1 MASITTELWERVIRG
16 RRKKDDSKRVM
27 KSNLLFEGA
36 NWKENPNSV
45 YQTNKIKTTKYTF
58 LSFIPKNLFE
68 QFHRF
73 ANMYFVMVAALNF
86 VPVVNAFQPAIAI
99 IPICIILAITAIKD
113 IWEDFRRY
121 KSDRE
126 INNMLCMIYS
136 KDEKSYVDKCWK
148 DVRVGDFVKL
158 FCNEIIPAD
167 ILLLYSSD
175 QNGICHIE
183 TANLDGETNLK
194 QRQVVRGFSNQDTP
208 FVPESFNYAIV
219 CEKPNNNLSKFKG
232 YMDQPNGQKTGFGTE
247 SLLLRGCTV
256 RNTEEA
262 IGIVVYAGHETKAML
277 NNSGP
282 RYKRSKLERKMNIN
296 VFFCVGI
303 LFIMCLIGAL
313 GHGIW
318 YGKFFI
324 HPLFDVPN
332 SDGSYLPPAL
342 AGFYMFLTMIILL
355 QILIPISLYVSIEL
369 VKLGQIFFIHN
380 DIDLY
385 DEEIDLS
392 VQCRALNI
400 TEDLGQIQYIFSDKT
415 GTLTENKMV
424 FRRCT
429 IVGNEYSHQ
438 ENAKRLETYK
448 EEDSDDEDL
457 AKLRNFSLL
466 DLEAGNQSTV
476 RHRGTRALRRCQSA
490 RPNIQGHFR
499 KKSEGRFD
507 ISQVA
512 FSSPIEKDVTPD
524 HMLLKKVRE
533 AAVQIETLSSFKAQS
548 SARPSGSPYIDFFL
562 ALAICN
568 TVVVSTATEPRQRVI
583 MAPLLKPSASS
594 LEKFQHLFQRLK
606 FIRLSQS
613 SNSTPSSSDPAT
625 PSSSKKN
632 KVSPDNMSR
641 SSNGETENQNS
652 GKDDSSTSK
661 NSTDNC
667 IEEMYANVASFHIE
681 DEFCY
686 EAESPDEAALVHA
699 ARAYS
704 FTLMSRTPDQVTVR
718 LPQGTLLTFELLY
731 TLGFDSVRKRMSV
744 VVRHPITREI
754 IVYTKGADSV
764 IMDILDD
771 PARANINDEKR
782 LRKIQSR
789 TQRHL
794 DWYARDGLRT
804 LCIAKKVLSEED
816 FKRWSNFREEAEA
829 AIDNREELLM
839 ETAQHLET
847 NLTLLGATGI
857 EDRLQ
862 EGVPDTIAALR
873 EAGINIWV
881 LTGDKQETAINIA
894 YSCQLLDQSDMVF
907 TINTESKETCESI
920 IDCTLEE
927 IKNISPKKKKKRF
940 FKRQRS
946 QTGPAPEMA
955 QPEVGLVIDG
965 KTLNVIFQGGLDAK
979 FLELTKHCRSVLC
992 CRATPLQKSM
1002 VVKLVRDTLNVM
1014 TLSIGDGANDVSMI
1028 QCADIGIG
1036 ISGQEGMQ
1044 AVMSSDFAISRFMHL
1059 KKLLLVHGH
1068 WCYTRLAKM
1077 VIYFFYKNVAYVN
1090 LLFWFQFFCGFSG
1103 ATMIDYWQLIFFNLF
1118 FTSVPPLI
1126 FGIMDKDVSAE
1137 TLLSLPELYKSGQR
1151 SELYKMST
1159 FWIAILDAF
1168 YQSLV
1173 CFFIPYLTFYKSDID
1188 ILSFGMSINTIALL
1202 TIILHLAIE
1211 INNWTIVHWIT
1222 MIGSVV
1228 LYFVVSLAYNALCV
1242 SCEVPSPYW
1251 IMENQMSGALFYLL
1265 CIITPVIALL
1275 PRYFFK
1281 ALRGTYRVAPTTEA
1295 HKLDKISKE
1304 ARELKIQEWKERSRS
1319 AAMASNPSNVT
1330 LNSSLPATPERALHS
1345 VCSPSHE
1352 DSLHNSHRETNT
1364 PRSHQP
1370 KNMPSSASPS
1380 KGVADLLRDTE
1391 DFTRAN
1397 HRRSVSTVTV

>member
-1 MASITTELWERVIRG
+1 MSSITAEIWERVIRG
-16 RRKKDDSKRVM
+16 RRKKDDGKRFI
-27 KSNLLFEGA
+27 KSNLLFEGS
-36 NWKENPNSV
+36 NWKENPNSI

-58 LSFIPKNLFE
+58 LSFLPKNLFE

-73 ANMYFVMVAALNF
+73 ANMYFVLLAALNF

-113 IWEDFRRY
+113 VWEDFRRY
-121 KSDRE
+121 KSDKE
-126 INNMLCMIYS
+126 INNMLCMVYCR
-136 KDEKSYVDKCWK
+136 KEKSFVDKCWK

-158 FCNEIIPAD
+158 FSNEIIPAD

-194 QRQVVRGFSNQDTP
+194 QRQVVKGFTNQESP
-208 FVPESFNYAIV
+208 FDPESFKYTIV

-232 YMDQPNGQKTGFGTE
+232 YMDQNNGQRTGFGTE

-256 RNTEEA
+256 RNTEEV
-262 IGIVVYAGHETKAML
+262 IGVVVYAGHETKAML

-282 RYKRSKLERKMNIN
+282 RYKRSKLEKRMNIN
-296 VFFCVGI
+296 VFCCVGI
-303 LFIMCLIGAL
+303 LIVMCLIGAI
-313 GHGIW
+313 GHGLW
-318 YGKFFI
+318 YRKFEI

-332 SDGSYLPPAL
+332 PDGSYTPPAL

-369 VKLGQIFFIHN
+369 VKLCQIYFIHN

-429 IVGNEYSHQ
+429 IVGNEFSHQ

-457 AKLRNFSLL
+457 TKLRNIPIHTRA
-466 DLEAGNQSTV
+466 EENQSTV
-476 RHRGTRALRRCQSA
+476 RHKGTRALRRCQSA

-524 HMLLKKVRE
+524 QMLLQKVRE
-533 AAVQIETLSSFKAQS
+533 ASVQVETLSPYKPQS
-548 SARPSGSPYIDFFL
+548 SARPSSSPYIDFFM

-568 TVVVSTATEPRQRVI
+568 TVVVSTATEPRQRVT
-583 MAPLLKPSASS
+583 MPPLLKPSASS

-606 FIRLSQS
+606 LLRLSQS
-613 SNSTPSSSDPAT
+613 SSTTPSGSDPAT
-625 PSSSKKN
+625 PTSVKKN
-632 KVSPDNMSR
+632 KVSPDSASR
-641 SSNGETENQNS
+641 SSSGEADNESNGR
-652 GKDDSSTSK
+652 DDSTASK
-661 NSTDNC
+661 NSADNC
-667 IEEMYANVASFHIE
+667 IDEMFATVGPFSIE
-681 DEFCY
+681 DEFLY

-718 LPQGTLLTFELLY
+718 LPQGSLLTFDLLY

-764 IMDILDD
+764 IMDLLDD
-771 PARANINDEKR
+771 PAKVNISEGKN
-782 LRKIQSR
+782 LRRIHSR

-816 FKRWSNFREEAEA
+816 FERWSNFREEAEA

-862 EGVPDTIAALR
+862 DGVPDTIAALR

-920 IDCTLEE
+920 LDCTLEE
-927 IKNISPKKKKKRF
+927 VKKFSPEKKKRYF
-940 FKRQRS
+940 FNKRKTEDVCEAR
-946 QTGPAPEMA
+946 MA
-955 QPEVGLVIDG
+955 RPEVGLVIDG
-965 KTLNVIFQGGLDAK
+965 RTLSVVFQGGLETK
-979 FLELTKHCRSVLC
+979 FLELTKYCRSVLC

-1002 VVKLVRDTLNVM
+1002 VVKLVRDKLNVM

-1028 QCADIGIG
+1028 QCADVGIG

-1044 AVMSSDFAISRFMHL
+1044 AVMSSDFAISRFKHL

-1103 ATMIDYWQLIFFNLF
+1103 TTMIDYWQLIFFNLF
-1118 FTSVPPLI
+1118 FTSVPPLV
-1126 FGIMDKDVSAE
+1126 FGIMDMDVSAE
-1137 TLLSLPELYKSGQR
+1137 TLLNLPELYKSGQR
-1151 SELYKMST
+1151 SESYKMST

-1168 YQSLV
+1168 YQSLI
-1173 CFFIPYLTFYKSDID
+1173 CFFVPFLTYYKSGID
-1188 ILSFGMSINTIALL
+1188 LYSFGTPMNTCALL
-1202 TIILHLAIE
+1202 TILLHLAIE
-1211 INNWTIVHWIT
+1211 IKNWTIVHWIT
-1222 MIGSVV
+1222 MIGSVLV
-1228 LYFVVSLAYNALCV
+1228 YFTVSLAYSAICV
-1242 SCEVPSPYW
+1242 SCETPSPYW
-1251 IMENQMSGALFYLL
+1251 IIEKQMSEASFYLV
-1265 CIITPVIALL
+1265 CIFTPVLALL
-1275 PRYFFK
+1275 PRYFIK
-1281 ALRGTYRVAPTTEA
+1281 ALRGTCGVAPIIEA
-1295 HKLDKISKE
+1295 HKLDKLSKE
-1304 ARELKIQEWKERSRS
+1304 EREFKIQEWRDKNKIE
-1319 AAMASNPSNVT
+1319 MASN
-1330 LNSSLPATPERALHS
+1330 LFDSSINFSGLPATPERVLHN
-1345 VCSPSHE
+1345 VCSPSHGGSSNNSPR
-1352 DSLHNSHRETNT
+1352 DMHNPISPL
-1364 PRSHQP
+1364 PRP
-1370 KNMPSSASPS
+1370 VAPS
-1380 KGVADLLRDTE
+1380 KGVSDLLRENME
-1391 DFTRAN
+1391 DFTRSN
-1397 HRRSVSTVTV
+1397 HRRSISTVTV

>member
-16 RRKKDDSKRVM
+16 RRKKDDSKRVI

-45 YQTNKIKTTKYTF
+45 YQTNNIKTTKYTF

-73 ANMYFVMVAALNF
+73 ANMYFVLIAALNF

-113 IWEDFRRY
+113 VWEDFRRY
-121 KSDRE
+121 KSDKE

-136 KDEKSYVDKCWK
+136 KNDTSFIDKCWK

-194 QRQVVRGFSNQDTP
+194 QRQVVKGFSNQDTP
-208 FVPESFNYAIV
+208 FEPESFKCTIV

-262 IGIVVYAGHETKAML
+262 IGVVVYAGHETKAML

-282 RYKRSKLERKMNIN
+282 RYKRSKIERRMNID

-318 YGKFFI
+318 YGKFVI

-332 SDGSYLPPAL
+332 PDGSYLTAAL

-369 VKLGQIFFIHN
+369 VKLGQIYFIHN

-448 EEDSDDEDL
+448 EEDSDDEDI
-457 AKLRNFSLL
+457 AKLKNFSLFDL
-466 DLEAGNQSTV
+466 DAGNQSTV
-476 RHRGTRALRRCQSA
+476 RHKGTRALRRCQSA

-524 HMLLKKVRE
+524 QMLLKKVRE
-533 AAVQIETLSSFKAQS
+533 ASVQIETLSPFKTQS

-568 TVVVSTATEPRQRVI
+568 TVVVSTATEPRQRVT

-606 FIRLSQS
+606 QLRLSQS
-613 SNSTPSSSDPAT
+613 ASSTPSSSDPAT

-641 SSNGETENQNS
+641 TSNGETENQSS

-661 NSTDNC
+661 TSTDNC
-667 IEEMYANVASFHIE
+667 IEEMYETVASFHIE

-718 LPQGTLLTFELLY
+718 LPQGTLLTFDLLY

-764 IMDILDD
+764 IMDLLDD

-816 FKRWSNFREEAEA
+816 FERWSNFREEAEA

-862 EGVPDTIAALR
+862 DGVPDTIAALR

-894 YSCQLLDQSDMVF
+894 HSCQLLEQSDMVF

-927 IKNISPKKKKKRF
+927 IKNISPEKKKKRL
-940 FKRQRS
+940 FKRQKP
-946 QTGPAPEMA
+946 QTAPEQEMA
-955 QPEVGLVIDG
+955 RPEVGLVIDG
-965 KTLNVIFQGGLDAK
+965 RTLNVIFQGGLEAK

-1002 VVKLVRDTLNVM
+1002 VVRLVRDKLNVM

-1028 QCADIGIG
+1028 QAADVGIG

-1044 AVMSSDFAISRFMHL
+1044 AVMSSDFAISRFKHL

-1103 ATMIDYWQLIFFNLF
+1103 TTMIDYWQLIFFNLF
-1118 FTSVPPLI
+1118 FTSVPPLV
-1126 FGIMDKDVSAE
+1126 FGVMDKDVSAE

-1151 SELYKMST
+1151 SESYKLST

-1173 CFFIPYLTFYKSDID
+1173 CFFVPYLTFYKTDID
-1188 ILSFGMSINTIALL
+1188 ILSFGITINTIALL
-1202 TIILHLAIE
+1202 TIIFHLAIE
-1211 INNWTIVHWIT
+1211 IKTWTIVHWIT
-1222 MIGSVV
+1222 IIASIVF
-1228 LYFVVSLAYNALCV
+1228 YFVVALAYNAICV

-1251 IMENQMSGALFYLL
+1251 VMEKQMSAAPFYML

-1275 PRYFFK
+1275 PKYFITV
-1281 ALRGTYRVAPTTEA
+1281 LRGTCGVSPTTEA
-1295 HKLDKISKE
+1295 HKLDKLSKE
-1304 ARELKIQEWKERSRS
+1304 ARELKIQEWKDRNRS
-1319 AAMASNPSNVT
+1319 AALASNPSNIT
-1330 LNSSLPATPERALHS
+1330 LNNSFPPTPERMLHN
-1345 VCSPSHE
+1345 VCSPSLE
-1352 DSLHNSHRETNT
+1352 DNLNNSYREMNT
-1364 PRSHQP
+1364 PRTHRP
-1370 KNMPSSASPS
+1370 KPLPNAASPS
-1380 KGVADLLRDTE
+1380 RGVE
-1391 DFTRAN
+1391 DHTKAN

>member
-1 MASITTELWERVIRG
+1 MASIVTEIWERVIRG
-16 RRKKDDSKRVM
+16 RRKKDDGKRII
-27 KSNLLFEGA
+27 KSNLLFEGSR
-36 NWKENPNSV
+36 WKENPNSI
-45 YQTNKIKTTKYTF
+45 YQTNEIKTTKYTF
-58 LSFIPKNLFE
+58 LSFLPKNLFE

-73 ANMYFVMVAALNF
+73 ANLYFVLLAALNF

-121 KSDRE
+121 KSDKE
-126 INNMLCMIYS
+126 INNMLCMVYCR
-136 KDEKSYVDKCWK
+136 KDRNYVDKCWK

-158 FCNEIIPAD
+158 FSNEIIPAD

-194 QRQVVRGFSNQDTP
+194 QRRVVKGFSN
-208 FVPESFNYAIV
+208 PESSFDPEAFKYTIV
-219 CEKPNNNLSKFKG
+219 CEKPNNNLGKFKG
-232 YMDQPNGQKTGFGTE
+232 YMDQNNGQRTGFGTE

-262 IGIVVYAGHETKAML
+262 IGVVVYAGHETKAML

-282 RYKRSKLERKMNIN
+282 RYKRSKLERRMNIN
-296 VFFCVGI
+296 VFFCVAI
-303 LFIMCLIGAL
+303 LIIMCLIGAI
-313 GHGIW
+313 GHGLW
-318 YGKFFI
+318 YRKFVI

-332 SDGSYLPPAL
+332 PDGSYTAPAL
-342 AGFYMFLTMIILL
+342 AAFYMFLTMIILL

-380 DIDLY
+380 DLDLY

-429 IVGNEYSHQ
+429 IVGNEFSHQ
-438 ENAKRLETYK
+438 ENAKRLETYT
-448 EEDSDDEDL
+448 EEEFEDEDL
-457 AKLRNFSLL
+457 TRFRNFPI
-466 DLEAGNQSTV
+466 DTRAEDNQSTV
-476 RHRGTRALRRCQSA
+476 RHKGTRALRRCQSA

-524 HMLLKKVRE
+524 QMLLKKVRE
-533 AAVQIETLSSFKAQS
+533 ASCHIEMLSPFKAQS
-548 SARPSGSPYIDFFL
+548 SARPSSSPYIDFFL

-568 TVVVSTATEPRQRVI
+568 TVVVSTATEPRQRVTLP
-583 MAPLLKPSASS
+583 PLLKPSASS

-606 FIRLSQS
+606 MLRVSQS
-613 SNSTPSSSDPAT
+613 PSSTPPSSDPAT
-625 PSSSKKN
+625 PCSTKKN
-632 KVSPDNMSR
+632 KVSPDGTSR
-641 SSNGETENQNS
+641 SSSGEAENQSN
-652 GKDDSSTSK
+652 GREDSSGSG
-661 NSTDNC
+661 NSNDNC
-667 IEEMYANVASFHIE
+667 IDEMIPTVGTFHIE
-681 DEFCY
+681 DEFLY

-704 FTLMSRTPDQVTVR
+704 FTLMSRTPEQVTIR

-764 IMDILDD
+764 IMDLLDD
-771 PARANINDEKR
+771 PAKANISEGKN
-782 LRKIQSR
+782 LRRIQSR

-816 FKRWSNFREEAEA
+816 FERWSNFREEAEA

-839 ETAQHLET
+839 ETAEHLET

-862 EGVPDTIAALR
+862 DGVPDTIAALR

-881 LTGDKQETAINIA
+881 LTGDKQETAVNIA

-920 IDCTLEE
+920 LDCTLEE
-927 IKNISPKKKKKRF
+927 VKKFSPKKKKRF
-940 FKRQRS
+940 FFQRQKTEDACEATIPR
-946 QTGPAPEMA
+946 
-955 QPEVGLVIDG
+955 PEVGLVIDG
-965 KTLNVIFQGGLDAK
+965 ITLSVIFQGGLEAK
-979 FLELTKHCRSVLC
+979 FLELTKYCRSVLC

-1002 VVKLVRDTLNVM
+1002 VVKLVRDKLNVM
-1014 TLSIGDGANDVSMI
+1014 TLAIGDGANDVSMI

-1044 AVMSSDFAISRFMHL
+1044 AVMSSDFAISRFKHL

-1103 ATMIDYWQLIFFNLF
+1103 TTMIDYWQLIFFNLF
-1118 FTSVPPLI
+1118 FTSVPPLV

-1137 TLLSLPELYKSGQR
+1137 TLMSLPELYKSGQR
-1151 SELYKMST
+1151 SESYKMST

-1168 YQSLV
+1168 YQSLI
-1173 CFFIPYLTFYKSDID
+1173 CFFVPFLTYYKSGID
-1188 ILSFGMSINTIALL
+1188 LFSFGVPVNTSALF
-1202 TIILHLAIE
+1202 TILFHLAIE
-1211 INNWTIVHWIT
+1211 IKNWTIVHWVT
-1222 MIGSVV
+1222 MIGSIVA
-1228 LYFVVSLAYNALCV
+1228 YFIVALAYSAICV

-1251 IMENQMSGALFYLL
+1251 IMEKQMSDPAFYFVCLFTTIL
-1265 CIITPVIALL
+1265 ALL
-1275 PRYFFK
+1275 PRYFIK
-1281 ALRGTYRVAPTTEA
+1281 ALRGTCGVAPTTEA
-1295 HKLDKISKE
+1295 HKLDKLSKDE
-1304 ARELKIQEWKERSRS
+1304 REFRIQEWRDKRKNETI
-1319 AAMASNPSNVT
+1319 SN
-1330 LNSSLPATPERALHS
+1330 LHNSSINSANGLPATPERVLHN
-1345 VCSPSHE
+1345 VCSPSHG
-1352 DSLHNSHRETNT
+1352 DSSYNT
-1364 PRSHQP
+1364 PRDVDNPRAPLPRSV
-1370 KNMPSSASPS
+1370 APS
-1380 KGVADLLRDTE
+1380 KVVTDLLRDNTE
-1391 DFTRAN
+1391 DFSRSN
-1397 HRRSVSTVTV
+1397 HRRSISTVTV

>member
-1 MASITTELWERVIRG
+1 MASITTEIWERVMRG
-16 RRKKDDSKRVM
+16 RRKKEAGKRII
-27 KSNLLFEGA
+27 KSNLLFQGSK
-36 NWKENPNSV
+36 WKENPNSV
-45 YQTNKIKTTKYTF
+45 YQTNNIKTTKYTF
-58 LSFIPKNLFE
+58 LSFLPKNLFE

-73 ANMYFVMVAALNF
+73 ANMYFVLLAALNF

-121 KSDRE
+121 KSDKE
-126 INNMLCMIYS
+126 INNMLCMVYCR
-136 KDEKSYVDKCWK
+136 KEKTYVDKCWK

-158 FCNEIIPAD
+158 FSNEIIPAD

-194 QRQVVRGFSNQDTP
+194 QRRVVKGFTNPECP
-208 FVPESFNYAIV
+208 FDPESFKYTIV

-232 YMDQPNGQKTGFGTE
+232 YMDQNGQHTGFGTE

-256 RNTEEA
+256 RNTEEV
-262 IGIVVYAGHETKAML
+262 IGVVVYAGHETKAML

-282 RYKRSKLERKMNIN
+282 RYKRSKLERQMNIN

-303 LFIMCLIGAL
+303 LVVMCLIGAI
-313 GHGIW
+313 GHGLW
-318 YGKFFI
+318 YRKFVI

-332 SDGSYLPPAL
+332 ADGSYTVPAL

-369 VKLGQIFFIHN
+369 VKLGQIYFIHH

-392 VQCRALNI
+392 MQCRALNI

-429 IVGNEYSHQ
+429 IVGNEFSHQ

-457 AKLRNFSLL
+457 TKLRNLTL
-466 DLEAGNQSTV
+466 NTGAEEHNSTM
-476 RHRGTRALRRCQSA
+476 RHKGTRALRRCQSA

-524 HMLLKKVRE
+524 QTLLKKVRE
-533 AAVQIETLSSFKAQS
+533 ASVYMETLSPFKPQS
-548 SARPSGSPYIDFFL
+548 SSRPSSSPYIDFFL

-568 TVVVSTATEPRQRVI
+568 TVVVSTATEPRQRVT
-583 MAPLLKPSASS
+583 MTPLLKPSAPS
-594 LEKFQHLFQRLK
+594 LEKFQHLFQKLK
-606 FIRLSQS
+606 MMRLSQS
-613 SNSTPSSSDPAT
+613 SSTTPSSSDPAT

-632 KVSPDNMSR
+632 KVSPDSASG
-641 SSNGETENQNS
+641 SSSGDTENQSN
-652 GKDDSSTSK
+652 GRDDSSAGRT
-661 NSTDNC
+661 STDNC
-667 IEEMYANVASFHIE
+667 IDEMYATVGTFNLE
-681 DEFCY
+681 DEFLY

-704 FTLMSRTPDQVTVR
+704 FTLMSRTPEQVTIR
-718 LPQGTLLTFELLY
+718 LPQGTLLTFDLLY

-754 IVYTKGADSV
+754 IVYTKGADSA
-764 IMDILDD
+764 IMDLLDD
-771 PARANINDEKR
+771 PAKANISEGKN
-782 LRKIQSR
+782 LRRIQSR

-816 FKRWSNFREEAEA
+816 FERWSNFREEAEA

-839 ETAQHLET
+839 ETAEHLET

-881 LTGDKQETAINIA
+881 LTGDKQETAVNIA
-894 YSCQLLDQSDMVF
+894 YSCQLMDQSDMVF

-920 IDCTLEE
+920 LDCTLEE
-927 IKNISPKKKKKRF
+927 VKKFSPEKKKSCF
-940 FKRQRS
+940 FRKQKTEAGCETSVPR
-946 QTGPAPEMA
+946 
-955 QPEVGLVIDG
+955 PEVGLVIDG
-965 KTLNVIFQGGLDAK
+965 TTLGVVFQGGLETK
-979 FLELTKHCRSVLC
+979 FLELTKYCRSVLC

-1002 VVKLVRDTLNVM
+1002 VVKLVRDKLSVM

-1028 QCADIGIG
+1028 QCADVGIG

-1044 AVMSSDFAISRFMHL
+1044 AVMSSDFAISRFKHL

-1103 ATMIDYWQLIFFNLF
+1103 TTMIDYWQLIFFNLF
-1118 FTSVPPLI
+1118 FTSVPPLV

-1137 TLLSLPELYKSGQR
+1137 TLMNLPELYKSGQQCE
-1151 SELYKMST
+1151 SYKMST

-1173 CFFIPYLTFYKSDID
+1173 CFFVPYLTYYKAGVDL
-1188 ILSFGMSINTIALL
+1188 LSFGTPMNTCALL
-1202 TIILHLAIE
+1202 TILLHLAIE
-1211 INNWTIVHWIT
+1211 IKNWTIVHWIT
-1222 MIGSVV
+1222 MIGSIVA
-1228 LYFVVSLAYNALCV
+1228 YFSVSLAYSAICT

-1251 IMENQMSGALFYLL
+1251 IMERQMSDPAFYMV
-1265 CIITPVIALL
+1265 CIFTPVLALL
-1275 PRYFFK
+1275 PRYFIK
-1281 ALRGTYRVAPTTEA
+1281 ALRGTVGVAPTTEA
-1295 HKLDKISKE
+1295 HKLDKLSKE
-1304 ARELKIQEWKERSRS
+1304 EREFRIQEWRDRRKQE
-1319 AAMASNPSNVT
+1319 MAFNAING
-1330 LNSSLPATPERALHS
+1330 LPATPERVLHN
-1345 VCSPSHE
+1345 VCSPSHG
-1352 DSLHNSHRETNT
+1352 DSSFNSPRDLDNSIT
-1364 PRSHQP
+1364 PHPQP
-1370 KNMPSSASPS
+1370 VAPSR
-1380 KGVADLLRDTE
+1380 GVADLLRENTD
-1391 DFTRAN
+1391 DLTRSN
-1397 HRRSVSTVTV
+1397 HRRSISTVTV